1 MPTKK
6 PRYTL
11 IVEEELL
18 EKIDDYRFQNRLAS
32 RSLATVELIKLGL
45 NSLKDNIVRETQS
58 EYDASFSKDEIDII
72 DKYRELSDKA
82 KRKIKIN
89 VDLEYDDV
97 IDEKEQKTRN
107 A

>member
-11 IVEEELL
+11 IVEEDLL

-58 EYDASFSKDEIDII
+58 QCNTSFSEDEIDII

-82 KRKIKIN
+82 KNKIKIN
-89 VDLEYDDV
+89 LNLEYDDV
-97 IDEKEQKTRN
+97 IDEREQKTRN

>member
-11 IVEEELL
+11 IVEEDLL

-45 NSLKDNIVRETQS
+45 NSLKDNIVREPQS
-58 EYDASFSKDEIDII
+58 QYNTSFSEDEIDMI

-82 KRKIKIN
+82 KKKIKIN
-89 VDLEYDDV
+89 VDIEYDDI
-97 IDEKEQKTRN
+97 IDERNQKTRN